1 MKKFLYILFFFLSSC
16 GYQPIYLNKDL
27 KNFEFK
33 EIVFLGENNINRK
46 IINAL
51 SIEENKENKENNKLF
66 ISSSSEIREN
76 SKNSKGQ
83 VDSYQTVINVNL
95 TIRDSNNEIIKDKSF
110 KKEFSYNSK
119 KNKFELVDYQNSI
132 RDDLIDKIIND
143 IIIHLNQ

>member
-1 MKKFLYILFFFLSSC
+1 MKKFLFILFFFLSSC

-51 SIEENKENKENNKLF
+51 SIEENKKNKENNKLF

>member
-51 SIEENKENKENNKLF
+51 SIKENKENKENNRLF
-66 ISSSSEIREN
+66 ISSSSEIKQN

-95 TIRDSNNEIIKDKSF
+95 IIRNSNDEIIKDKSF

-119 KNKFELVDYQNSI
+119 QNKFELVEYQNSI
-132 RDDLIDKIIND
+132 RDDLIDKIISD
-143 IIIHLNQ
+143 IIIYLNQ